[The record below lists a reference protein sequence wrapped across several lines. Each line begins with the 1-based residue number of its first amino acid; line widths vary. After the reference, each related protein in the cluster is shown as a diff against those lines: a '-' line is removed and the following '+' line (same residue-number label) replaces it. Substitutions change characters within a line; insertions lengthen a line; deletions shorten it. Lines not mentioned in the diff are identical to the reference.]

1 MTKLQPTTNES
12 LKSEREVLRE
22 QHLTQ
27 PPIDRIL
34 QKLSCMELPAAG
46 IFDSWPNFA
55 RLIRLLDPCMGSGHF
70 LVFALPLLV
79 RLRMEE
85 EKLSAQAAVVA
96 VLKDNIHG
104 LELDERCTQIAAF
117 NVALTAWKLAGYQ
130 ALPSLNMACSGL
142 APIAMEAE
150 WMALAGNNFRARNGM
165 ARLHNLFKDAPVL
178 GSLINPLAQG
188 GKYLRGRV
196 P

>member
-1 MTKLQPTTNES
+1 
-12 LKSEREVLRE
+12 
-22 QHLTQ
+22 
-27 PPIDRIL
+27 
-34 QKLSCMELPAAG
+34 
-46 IFDSWPNFA
+46 
-55 RLIRLLDPCMGSGHF
+55 
-70 LVFALPLLV
+70 
-79 RLRMEE
+79 
-85 EKLSAQAAVVA
+85 
-96 VLKDNIHG
+96 
-104 LELDERCTQIAAF
+104 
-117 NVALTAWKLAGYQ
+117 
-130 ALPSLNMACSGL
+130 MACSGL